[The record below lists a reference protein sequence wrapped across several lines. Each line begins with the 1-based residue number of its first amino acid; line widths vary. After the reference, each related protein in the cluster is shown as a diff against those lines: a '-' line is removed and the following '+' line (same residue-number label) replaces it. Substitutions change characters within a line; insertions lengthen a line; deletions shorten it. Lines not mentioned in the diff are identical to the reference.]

1 MTPALGWYFRRKFFL
16 GKDRIPVSGPMV
28 IIASHSASFLDAILM
43 GVMMDR
49 PIHFYVRGDI
59 FRRRIVRWIFSQL
72 HMIPVFS
79 ADLAK
84 QDLLRN
90 TESFDQGSDI
100 LCKGGVLLI
109 FPEGI
114 SRLERNLMPFRKSP
128 VRIILQALQKDK
140 SLNISVVPIGINF
153 TKHTFRG
160 DLQLVTGKI
169 MTIDTQFILGLLKD
183 EEDSIDFYSSRTL
196 SLLTKELKEIFE
208 PVVLYVEQK
217 TRYTLLDRQLSILEA
232 EDPGFSDAKFKR
244 QRAICKRINEMS
256 EEECSELEKLQ
267 ISLGDSIKG
276 YYSKTVNIFQLIGL
290 MSTAP
295 LFLSGWILNFV
306 PYLFGKY
313 MADTKVTRQDF
324 YTSVQLAVSGVS
336 YILWLIFWMI
346 NGLVFQ
352 YDLLLA
358 MVLIMPF
365 SGWFAMKW
373 KDYFDDIIIFMKSK
387 SLIRSNYASILEKM
401 ENIIS
406 GKIKS
411 SELHSQD

>member
-1 MTPALGWYFRRKFFL
+1 
-16 GKDRIPVSGPMV
+16 
-28 IIASHSASFLDAILM
+28 
-43 GVMMDR
+43 
-49 PIHFYVRGDI
+49 
-59 FRRRIVRWIFSQL
+59 
-72 HMIPVFS
+72 
-79 ADLAK
+79 
-84 QDLLRN
+84 
-90 TESFDQGSDI
+90 
-100 LCKGGVLLI
+100 
-109 FPEGI
+109 
-114 SRLERNLMPFRKSP
+114 
-128 VRIILQALQKDK
+128 LQALQKDK

-183 EEDSIDFYSSRTL
+183 EEGSIDFYSSRTL

-295 LFLSGWILNFV
+295 LFLLGWILNFV

-352 YDLLLA
+352 YDLLLP

>member
-1 MTPALGWYFRRKFFL
+1 
-16 GKDRIPVSGPMV
+16 
-28 IIASHSASFLDAILM
+28 
-43 GVMMDR
+43 
-49 PIHFYVRGDI
+49 
-59 FRRRIVRWIFSQL
+59 
-72 HMIPVFS
+72 
-79 ADLAK
+79 
-84 QDLLRN
+84 
-90 TESFDQGSDI
+90 
-100 LCKGGVLLI
+100 
-109 FPEGI
+109 
-114 SRLERNLMPFRKSP
+114 MPFRKSP

-183 EEDSIDFYSSRTL
+183 EEGSIDFYSSRTL

-295 LFLSGWILNFV
+295 LFLLGWILNFV

>member
-1 MTPALGWYFRRKFFL
+1 
-16 GKDRIPVSGPMV
+16 
-28 IIASHSASFLDAILM
+28 
-43 GVMMDR
+43 
-49 PIHFYVRGDI
+49 
-59 FRRRIVRWIFSQL
+59 
-72 HMIPVFS
+72 
-79 ADLAK
+79 
-84 QDLLRN
+84 
-90 TESFDQGSDI
+90 
-100 LCKGGVLLI
+100 
-109 FPEGI
+109 
-114 SRLERNLMPFRKSP
+114 
-128 VRIILQALQKDK
+128 
-140 SLNISVVPIGINF
+140 
-153 TKHTFRG
+153 
-160 DLQLVTGKI
+160 
-169 MTIDTQFILGLLKD
+169 MTIDTQFILGLLKY
-183 EEDSIDFYSSRTL
+183 EEGSIDFYSSRTL

-256 EEECSELEKLQ
+256 EEESNELEKLQ

>member
-1 MTPALGWYFRRKFFL
+1 
-16 GKDRIPVSGPMV
+16 
-28 IIASHSASFLDAILM
+28 
-43 GVMMDR
+43 
-49 PIHFYVRGDI
+49 
-59 FRRRIVRWIFSQL
+59 
-72 HMIPVFS
+72 
-79 ADLAK
+79 
-84 QDLLRN
+84 
-90 TESFDQGSDI
+90 
-100 LCKGGVLLI
+100 
-109 FPEGI
+109 
-114 SRLERNLMPFRKSP
+114 
-128 VRIILQALQKDK
+128 
-140 SLNISVVPIGINF
+140 
-153 TKHTFRG
+153 
-160 DLQLVTGKI
+160 
-169 MTIDTQFILGLLKD
+169 
-183 EEDSIDFYSSRTL
+183 
-196 SLLTKELKEIFE
+196 
-208 PVVLYVEQK
+208 
-217 TRYTLLDRQLSILEA
+217 
-232 EDPGFSDAKFKR
+232 
-244 QRAICKRINEMS
+244 
-256 EEECSELEKLQ
+256 LQ

-295 LFLSGWILNFV
+295 LFLLGWILNFV

>member
-1 MTPALGWYFRRKFFL
+1 
-16 GKDRIPVSGPMV
+16 
-28 IIASHSASFLDAILM
+28 
-43 GVMMDR
+43 
-49 PIHFYVRGDI
+49 
-59 FRRRIVRWIFSQL
+59 
-72 HMIPVFS
+72 
-79 ADLAK
+79 
-84 QDLLRN
+84 
-90 TESFDQGSDI
+90 
-100 LCKGGVLLI
+100 
-109 FPEGI
+109 
-114 SRLERNLMPFRKSP
+114 FRKSP

-183 EEDSIDFYSSRTL
+183 EEGSIDFYSSRTL

-267 ISLGDSIKG
+267 ISLGHSIKG

-295 LFLSGWILNFV
+295 LFLLGWILNFV